1 MYFKKFDH
9 NSYCQTRY
17 VLIALE
23 NYSDDINFS
32 FNNDFILF
40 YVSKGKPNDTDYKNL
55 LDKMFTS
62 GEHNFKLINN
72 YIHHN
77 GGNNK
82 HTSKIPS
89 TVDVNLNVIQNEKI
103 FSKNPE
109 ELYYS
114 IFESY
119 YEGLTYADYLFGN
132 IKFGE
137 WYPSKDITLHDYK
150 DSMIL
155 ELTFK
160 NGDTNFENQKLNI
173 NYSQKISYCH
183 HNLYKPYFKTK
194 SIYHPAK
201 VHFDYNKD
209 EWIENS
215 PSYYEDEYK
224 YWYDNDFNWETNK
237 TYSKIIS
244 R

>member
-1 MYFKKFDH
+1 M
-9 NSYCQTRY
+9 
-17 VLIALE
+17 IALD
-23 NYSDDINFS
+23 NYSDNINIS
-32 FNNDFILF
+32 FKNDFILF

-72 YIHHN
+72 YEHHHA
-77 GGNNK
+77 GNYE
-82 HTSKIPS
+82 HTSKIPA
-89 TVDVNLNVIQNEKI
+89 TVDVNLNVIQKEKVI
-103 FSKNPE
+103 SKNPE

-114 IFESY
+114 IFDSY

-132 IKFGE
+132 IKCGE
-137 WYPSKDITLHDYK
+137 WYPSKDITLHNYK
-150 DSMIL
+150 DNMKF

-160 NGDTNFENQKLNI
+160 NGDTNFGNQKLII
-173 NYSQKISYCH
+173 NYSQKFSYCH

-201 VHFDYNKD
+201 GHIDYNKD
-209 EWIENS
+209 EWILDS
-215 PSYYEDEYK
+215 PSYYENVYK

-237 TYSKIIS
+237 NYSKIIS

>member
-1 MYFKKFDH
+1 
-9 NSYCQTRY
+9 
-17 VLIALE
+17 
-23 NYSDDINFS
+23 
-32 FNNDFILF
+32 
-40 YVSKGKPNDTDYKNL
+40 
-55 LDKMFTS
+55 
-62 GEHNFKLINN
+62 
-72 YIHHN
+72 
-77 GGNNK
+77 
-82 HTSKIPS
+82 
-89 TVDVNLNVIQNEKI
+89 
-103 FSKNPE
+103 
-109 ELYYS
+109 
-114 IFESY
+114 
-119 YEGLTYADYLFGN
+119 
-132 IKFGE
+132 
-137 WYPSKDITLHDYK
+137 
-150 DSMIL
+150 MIL